1 MNKMSKEE
9 RRKYE
14 KRRRDKIRRNEERA
28 QQREIYEEYKA
39 KEARRNER
47 KKKREQGLP
56 VSSSS
61 DDDSWGDGR
70 TAVKYGK
77 GSRRGKKYKDDNRD
91 IGYDD
96 PNDPWKKKDRK
107 AREQRKKE
115 RRAQGLDS
123 DSTISSSDSND
134 DFFTRKEKREKR
146 EKQQKARERK
156 KLGGTG
162 SDSEESLYEDV
173 FDEDGTVTRRKIKV
187 PKKKTTRVYRD
198 DELDAESEYDS
209 VGSADI
215 DAMIGRQIYDA
226 DGEVIRLTK
235 DGRRIKDGKISKE
248 IFDLEKHK
256 QRKAKKAKDKQ
267 MLEKSYEEEYEEE
280 FIDDEGNVIK
290 VKKKRL
296 KQKGGKRP
304 VTPLMGPRRVAVLF
318 KKGGKALQDRL
329 EKLLA
334 ECILNDDPRKKLED
348 DGTGAIDVD
357 ENDGM
362 IDYLTHYRLVNPA
375 NLDGYGRAFL
385 VEDTDGN
392 YTLNMSEVNVAL
404 EGIPALK
411 DINDR
416 QKNYILKILGIDDA
430 SIVTFKMFAVIA
442 ALCER
447 LLSVLDEQTRQWI
460 EINDLVDME
469 RKIGLYRNMFY
480 WNTCSDRSK
489 NYIKATA
496 LRIELIAGGL
506 SRVQED
512 YVMEKI
518 EQNIYR
524 EVSFIDYMAFI
535 PLFMTTHEQIVNNPL
550 DMSRD
555 KFNKTKVLEPQR
567 DLVPVGQPMSTLASS
582 GQIKSIPIPY
592 KFEKRPGSTLR
603 KRIRLTIPKPP
614 EPEPEKRRDSLDSL
628 DSLDFPLPSKLKKT
642 APVKKSIFSK

>member
-1 MNKMSKEE
+1 MSKEE
-9 RRKYE
+9 KRKYE
-14 KRRRDKIRRNEERA
+14 KRRRDKMRRKEERA
-28 QQREIYEEYKA
+28 EQREIYEEYKA
-39 KEARRNER
+39 KEARRKER
-47 KKKREQGLP
+47 RKKREEGFD

-61 DDDSWGDGR
+61 SDDSWGDGK

-77 GSRRGKKYKDDNRD
+77 GSRRGKKGRDDNRD

-96 PNDPWKKKDRK
+96 PNDPWAKKEKKEKR
-107 AREQRKKE
+107 RKE
-115 RRAQGLDS
+115 RRAERKELGLSTGS
-123 DSTISSSDSND
+123 DTVSSSDEND

-146 EKQQKARERK
+146 EKQKKTRERQLK
-156 KLGGTG
+156 GEA

-173 FDEDGTVTRRKIKV
+173 FEEDGTVQRRKIKV
-187 PKKKTTRVYRD
+187 PKKKSTRVYRD

-226 DGEVIRLTK
+226 DGEIIRLTK

-248 IFDLEKHK
+248 VFDIEKHK

-267 MLEKSYEEEYEEE
+267 MMGQGYEEEYIEE
-280 FIDDEGNVIK
+280 FVDDEGNVVR

-296 KQKGGKRP
+296 KDRGGKGKRP
-304 VTPLMGPRRVAVLF
+304 TTPLVGPRRVAVLF
-318 KKGGKALQDRL
+318 KKGGRSMQERL
-329 EKLLA
+329 DKLLA
-334 ECILNDDPRKKLED
+334 ECILNDHDPRQKLPEGE
-348 DGTGAIDVD
+348 DGTGVNDID
-357 ENDGM
+357 ESDGM

-375 NLDGYGRAFL
+375 NLEGYGKAFL
-385 VEDTDGN
+385 VEDTDKN
-392 YTLNMSEVNVAL
+392 YTLNLSEANIAL

-411 DINDR
+411 DINDK

-430 SIVTFKMFAVIA
+430 SIITFKMFAVIA

-447 LLSVLDEQTRQWI
+447 LLSVLDEQTRQWM

-469 RKIGLYRNMFY
+469 RKVGLYRNMFY

-535 PLFMTTHEQIVNNPL
+535 PLFLSTHETIVDNPL

-555 KFNKTKVLEPQR
+555 KFTNTKVLEPQR
-567 DLVPVGQPMSTLASS
+567 DLVPVGQRMTTLAAS
-582 GQIKSIPIPY
+582 GEIKQIPIPY
-592 KFEKRPGSTLR
+592 KFEKRPGSSLR

-628 DSLDFPLPSKLKKT
+628 DSLDFPIPSKMKKT
-642 APVKKSIFSK
+642 TQTKT